1 MNTALYDDVAL
12 ERIVHDTF
20 GLTIDIDNV
29 ILRASDVSRTARATV
44 LLSKKRQLLVYI
56 EASSPLLLGDV
67 KKIISRMG
75 LKAEL
80 YMPPKGQ
87 PHYFDDIGRRK
98 FSEVF
103 PQMFGGGSAELRLTD
118 PENLLTTGIEIIAQP
133 PGKKLQQLSLLSG
146 GERAFTAIA
155 LMFSIIQVRPVPFCI
170 LDEVEAALDEV
181 NVDNFGKFLNEFK
194 NKTQFIVITHKKK
207 TMEYA
212 DVLYGITMQE
222 SGVSKLVSVKLEDI
236 KDDKES

>member
-1 MNTALYDDVAL
+1 MDIALYDDVAL

-87 PHYFDDIGRRK
+87 PHYFDDIGRMK

-103 PQMFGGGSAELRLTD
+103 PGRKV
-118 PENLLTTGIEIIAQP
+118 II
-133 PGKKLQQLSLLSG
+133 
-146 GERAFTAIA
+146 
-155 LMFSIIQVRPVPFCI
+155 
-170 LDEVEAALDEV
+170 D
-181 NVDNFGKFLNEFK
+181 
-194 NKTQFIVITHKKK
+194 
-207 TMEYA
+207 
-212 DVLYGITMQE
+212 
-222 SGVSKLVSVKLEDI
+222 EDI
-236 KDDKES
+236 VFYKTLAPYNPALVLISEVKKGEIYQFDADARGGWRVGAKFAYRRIRTS

>member
-1 MNTALYDDVAL
+1 MDIALYDDVAL

-87 PHYFDDIGRRK
+87 PHYFDDIGRIK

-103 PQMFGGGSAELRLTD
+103 PGRKV
-118 PENLLTTGIEIIAQP
+118 II
-133 PGKKLQQLSLLSG
+133 
-146 GERAFTAIA
+146 
-155 LMFSIIQVRPVPFCI
+155 
-170 LDEVEAALDEV
+170 D
-181 NVDNFGKFLNEFK
+181 
-194 NKTQFIVITHKKK
+194 
-207 TMEYA
+207 
-212 DVLYGITMQE
+212 
-222 SGVSKLVSVKLEDI
+222 EDI
-236 KDDKES
+236 VFYKTLAPYNPALVLISEVKKCEIYQFDADARGGWRVGAKFAYRRIRTS